1 MYYDERQVF
10 ASTDL
15 SKYKIPSVIATADG
29 KRYTARSYDGETF
42 TGAYTSLDFN
52 EGTQKFCLL
61 YEKGAEQ
68 NKYKTGIAAAEFDIE
83 WLLS

>member
-1 MYYDERQVF
+1 MLMYYDERQVF

-15 SKYKIPSVIATADG
+15 SKYRIPSVIATADG
-29 KRYTARSYDGETF
+29 KRYTARSYEGETF
-42 TGAYTSLDFN
+42 T
-52 EGTQKFCLL
+52 EVTQKFRLL